1 MSRRSANRERLLDVA
16 ERLFAARGSQA
27 VSLREINT
35 TAGVSQGVL
44 HYQFGGREG
53 LIEALLNRRL
63 PAITE
68 SRRRYVQQLREQ
80 QVEVTSRHVVE
91 ILLLPLAELA
101 LKEGRA
107 GQRFLRL
114 LDNLS
119 RERNPTFERVVARY
133 FDELWG
139 VFTELAER
147 VFPRRPLSETRY
159 RLLLVSYSMY
169 IAAAELVSPHPWM
182 LDTDPSVA
190 TPEQRL
196 NILIDM
202 YCHGLTGR
210 S

>member
-80 QVEVTSRHVVE
+80 QVEVTSRSEEHTS
-91 ILLLPLAELA
+91 EL
-101 LKEGRA
+101 
-107 GQRFLRL
+107 Q
-114 LDNLS
+114 S
-119 RERNPTFERVVARY
+119 RGHLVC
-133 FDELWG
+133 
-139 VFTELAER
+139 
-147 VFPRRPLSETRY
+147 
-159 RLLLVSYSMY
+159 RLLL
-169 IAAAELVSPHPWM
+169 EKKKQ
-182 LDTDPSVA
+182 
-190 TPEQRL
+190 QRKVV
-196 NILIDM
+196 I
-202 YCHGLTGR
+202 T
-210 S
+210 